1 MTVAVRVCD
10 SYESERIHTSIE
22 SLLEELGGIGR
33 FVKRG
38 DRVLI
43 KPNLLS
49 AHEPSKAITTHPEVV
64 KAVARLCKDKGAV
77 VAIGD
82 SPALD
87 SFQRV
92 CIKTGM
98 KDISDEFDIPLVEFS
113 SPTPVKD
120 GSNKVFKRIELA
132 KQVFEADKII
142 NIPKLKTHSQM
153 LMTLGVKNN
162 FGSVV
167 KQAKAEWH
175 SSAGTSRELFA
186 TLLLD
191 IYLSVRPVL
200 TILDGIWAME
210 GNGPTNGRPKFI
222 GVLMASED
230 ALSLDL
236 AVLTMLNIDWK
247 AFPVYR
253 QAKLRNLIDPK
264 MEPRH
269 FYDLLPFRLQPGDFV
284 IPKLDSMSVIPRGL
298 EAIARRHLVSRPVI
312 IPELCERCERCR
324 VICPK
329 GAISRGGNQMKIDYD
344 RCIRCYC
351 CQEVCDKDAIRFK
364 KGLLL
369 KLTEV
374 LF

>member
-1 MTVAVRVCD
+1 MKVAVKTCS
-10 SYESERIHTSIE
+10 SYEAEAVSTAVE
-22 SLLEELGGIGR
+22 SLFEELGGIHR
-33 FVKRG
+33 FIKRG

-49 AHEPSKAITTHPEVV
+49 AHEPSKAVTTHPEIV
-64 KAVARLCKDKGAV
+64 KVVARLCKDQGAIV
-77 VAIGD
+77 GIGD

-92 CIKTGM
+92 CIKSGM
-98 KDISDEFDIPLVEFS
+98 KEISDELDIPLVEFS
-113 SPTPVKD
+113 SPTQIKNV
-120 GSNKVFKRIELA
+120 SNKVFKRIELA
-132 KQVFEADKII
+132 KQIFEADKII

-162 FGSVV
+162 FGAVV

-175 SSAGTSRELFA
+175 STAGTSRELFA
-186 TLLLD
+186 ALLLD

-200 TILDGIWAME
+200 TILDGVWAME

-222 GVLMASED
+222 GVVMASED

-247 AFPVYR
+247 SFPVYR
-253 QAKLRNLIDPK
+253 QARLRNFIDSPIG
-264 MEPRH
+264 PQD
-269 FYDLLPFRLQPGDFV
+269 FYHILPFRLRPGDFV

-298 EAIARRHLVSRPVI
+298 EALARRHLVSRPVI
-312 IPELCERCERCR
+312 VPELCERCEKCR
-324 VICPK
+324 IICPK
-329 GAISRGGNQMKIDYD
+329 KAISKVGSQMKIDYD
-344 RCIRCYC
+344 QCIRCYC

-364 KGLLL
+364 KGVLL
-369 KLTEV
+369 KLTEMV
-374 LF
+374 F